1 MAKQLLCTRCL
12 TLGKPKTA
20 TRGSLAT
27 EIVLWLLMILP
38 GVLYSL
44 WRLTTRRPV
53 CRACGSPDL
62 IPPTSPRARQ
72 LLAQSHADAGT

>member
-12 TLGKPKTA
+12 TVGKPKME
-20 TRGSLAT
+20 TRGSLGT
-27 EIVLWLLMILP
+27 EIVLWLLMVLP
-38 GVLYSL
+38 ALLYSL
-44 WRLTTRRPV
+44 WRLTTRRPAY
-53 CRACGSPDL
+53 RACGSPDL